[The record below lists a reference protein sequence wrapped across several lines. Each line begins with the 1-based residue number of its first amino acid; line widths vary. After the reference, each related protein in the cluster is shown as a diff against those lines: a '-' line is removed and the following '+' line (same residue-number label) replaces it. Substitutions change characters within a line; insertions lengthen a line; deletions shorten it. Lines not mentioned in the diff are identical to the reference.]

1 MNSKV
6 TVLAVMK
13 DVQGLREHDRKTGQD
28 ARWQG
33 LDKVPDAAL
42 HSLKMHGGRMT
53 HEVLGSNF
61 SNSTTTNGVKINT
74 GTAIVRFNIF
84 GSDEGEPV
92 TDEAWSMDTN
102 KGDNASAKVYKRAL
116 RTFFVDLLQLPDDR
130 AEPGVDLEVPE
141 RDRYLVKRR
150 RPPKPNTR
158 YSPGV
163 ADIPWSPR
171 TEALGARIAFLTLDE
186 YAVEWA
192 KYYLDALST
201 DQHTIAYRFLVTELQ
216 DIGFSDSEA
225 EHGAVEA
232 LRSFGIDVDT
242 EKDLGVSSE

>member
-130 AEPGVDLEVPE
+130 AEPVPYTLDEHLVEV
-141 RDRYLVKRR
+141 RKR
-150 RPPKPNTR
+150 PKSKPK
-158 YSPGV
+158 YFSEIV
-163 ADIPWSPR
+163 DIPWSLR
-171 TEALGARIAFLTLDE
+171 TEALGAQIAFLTMDE

-192 KYYLDALST
+192 IYFIDSCGLSEDT
-201 DQHTIAYRFLVTELQ
+201 RVRPSLVPILERL
-216 DIGFSDSEA
+216 GFSKLQA
-225 EHGAVEA
+225 EYGASQH
-232 LRSFGIDVDT
+232 SFRAR
-242 EKDLGVSSE
+242 